1 MIKQVTQYLLDN
13 RKKMKLKQQKKLT
26 SRYDVIVLHFLTLN
40 LQETLFSSSVKR
52 HSSSFNL

>member
-26 SRYDVIVLHFLTLN
+26 SRYDVIVLHFLT
-40 LQETLFSSSVKR
+40 
-52 HSSSFNL
+52 

>member
-40 LQETLFSSSVKR
+40 LQETLFFSSVKR